1 MLEGV
6 VEAIL
11 SHSKLTRKK
20 AVILVGVITFVLSVP
35 LNLSMTTFDQFTNLI
50 TVVISPLMALLVL
63 IVFYYLHDGEK
74 ALAAINEG
82 AGKPLGKRFLAF
94 AKYVFVIVTILVVI
108 LGIVYGGIG

>member
-20 AVILVGVITFVLSVP
+20 AVILVGVVTFVLSVP

-74 ALAAINEG
+74 G
-82 AGKPLGKRFLAF
+82 ACGDQ
-94 AKYVFVIVTILVVI
+94 
-108 LGIVYGGIG
+108 